1 MDNPYTNPD
10 EPGFNPAYRGTPP
23 WDIGRPQ
30 PDFVRLE
37 EAGEIQGSVLDVG
50 CGTGEHVLYLAS
62 RGHDAWGVDL
72 APLAIDIARRKSAE
86 RNIQATFIVA
96 DVFDLGTLGRTFDTV
111 VDSGLLHIF
120 SPEQR
125 PGFLA
130 SLAEVL
136 DGEGPHGRRNRLLSL
151 TGFWCVS
158 LHLMR
163 VWHHRLHV
171 ASQAPGLQ
179 NLKPVTPHGQV

>member
-1 MDNPYTNPD
+1 MANPYTNPD
-10 EPGFNPAYRGTPP
+10 EPEFNPAYRGTPP

-86 RNIQATFIVA
+86 RQHSG
-96 DVFDLGTLGRTFDTV
+96 DVYRGGRV
-111 VDSGLLHIF
+111 
-120 SPEQR
+120 R
-125 PGFLA
+125 PGNA
-130 SLAEVL
+130 
-136 DGEGPHGRRNRLLSL
+136 GEN
-151 TGFWCVS
+151 V
-158 LHLMR
+158 
-163 VWHHRLHV
+163 
-171 ASQAPGLQ
+171 
-179 NLKPVTPHGQV
+179 